1 MTIEISELTTD
12 LIPQAAALWHAGW
25 HDAHAAIVPGEL
37 TELRTLDSF
46 STRLKKYAPTTR
58 IAVREG
64 QVLGL
69 CVVLKDEINQMY
81 VSAQARGTGLAAD
94 LIQDGERRIREAG
107 HETAWLA
114 CAVGN
119 DRAARF
125 YEKRGWENARTETL
139 RFETQDGSY
148 PLEIWR
154 FEKTLS

>member
-12 LIPQAAALWHAGW
+12 LIPQAAEVWHTGW

-37 TELRTLDSF
+37 TQLRTQASF
-46 STRLKKYAPTTR
+46 ATRLEKYAPTTR
-58 IAVREG
+58 IAVRDG
-64 QVLGL
+64 KVLGL

-81 VSAQARGTGLAAD
+81 VSAQVRGTGLAAD
-94 LIQDGERRIREAG
+94 LIQDGERRIRDAG
-107 HETAWLA
+107 HEDAWLA

-125 YEKRGWENARTETL
+125 YKKRGWVNRRTEIL
-139 RFETQDGSY
+139 RFETQNGSY

-154 FEKTLS
+154 FDKTLS

>member
-1 MTIEISELTTD
+1 MSIEIIELSTD
-12 LIPQAAALWHAGW
+12 LIPPTAELWHAGW
-25 HDAHAAIVPGEL
+25 HDAHAAIVPDEL

-46 STRLKKYAPTTR
+46 ATRLKKYAATTR
-58 IAVREG
+58 IAVRDG

-94 LIQDGERRIREAG
+94 LIQNGELRIRDAG

-125 YEKRGWENARTETL
+125 YEKRGWVNARTETL

-154 FEKTLS
+154 FEKTLN